1 MVYLLISRTQ
11 GQWFGLI
18 LSFSSLSCGTKL
30 NQENLQS
37 WVTDPIKMAQPKK
50 LFHDLD
56 FLLLFFFSF
65 NKIHIFQLV
74 FSVLYLVILLCI
86 VKF

>member
-11 GQWFGLI
+11 GQWFGWI

-30 NQENLQS
+30 NQENLHS
-37 WVTDPIKMAQPKK
+37 WVTDPIKMAQPKN

-56 FLLLFFFSF
+56 FLLFFFSF
-65 NKIHIFQLV
+65 NKIHILQLV